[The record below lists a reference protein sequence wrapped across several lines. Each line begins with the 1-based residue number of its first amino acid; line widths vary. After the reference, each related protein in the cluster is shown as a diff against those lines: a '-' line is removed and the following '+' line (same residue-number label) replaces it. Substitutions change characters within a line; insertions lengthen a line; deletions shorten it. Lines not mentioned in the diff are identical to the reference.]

1 MGNLFGSFSRCTP
14 TENSLMTQMD
24 NVLIEEIH
32 IPLRYDDIDF
42 RFGGLSNFYNN
53 VVNGVGIYILQT
65 QEENLVGLIR
75 KKIKEH
81 VNSLIC

>member
-1 MGNLFGSFSRCTP
+1 
-14 TENSLMTQMD
+14 MTQMD

-42 RFGGLSNFYNN
+42 RFQDLGNFANN
-53 VVNGVGIYILQT
+53 VINGIGIYFLQT
-65 QEENLVGLIR
+65 QEATLVGQIR
-75 KKIKEH
+75 KAIKEN